1 LAPAHFRSVNA
12 EFHGRPMCQ
21 TPRRPTG
28 QWEGSAV
35 TNVGFIGLGAQGAP
49 MARRIV
55 EDGYPLA
62 IWARRPETLEPFA
75 DTAATPVASPA
86 EVGAAS
92 DIVGIC
98 VWSDADVEDVLLR
111 DDGVVAGMKPGGI
124 IAVHSTIDPDN
135 CIRLAAEVAKHGI
148 TLVDAPVSGSTE
160 AAQNGTLLVMTAG
173 DEAAVETCRPVFATY
188 ANPIVYLGEVG
199 AAQTAKVIN
208 NLMLGAHMALAM
220 EGFQLA
226 SSLGVDLDGMAQV
239 LASGTGASKAAGI
252 VAQSK
257 FAYEYLKENSAKYF
271 IKDLALIQEVVKAKG
286 VDAPESILSVARKA
300 FNPGSA

>member
-1 LAPAHFRSVNA
+1 
-12 EFHGRPMCQ
+12 M
-21 TPRRPTG
+21 TK
-28 QWEGSAV
+28 
-35 TNVGFIGLGAQGAP
+35 VGFIGLGNQGAP

-55 EDGYPLA
+55 EGGFPLA

-98 VWSDADVEDVLLR
+98 VWSDSDVEDVLLR
-111 DDGVVAGMKPGGI
+111 EDGVLAGMKAGGI
-124 IAVHSTIDPDN
+124 VAIHSTIHPDN
-135 CIRLAAEVAKHGI
+135 CIRLAGVVAERGI
-148 TLVDAPVSGSTE
+148 TLVDAPVSGSGP
-160 AAQNGTLLVMTAG
+160 AAAAGELLVMAG
-173 DEAAVETCRPVFATY
+173 GDAEAIERCRPVFATY
-188 ANPIVYLGEVG
+188 ANPIVTLGGVG

-208 NLMLGAHMALAM
+208 NLMLAAHMALAI

-226 SSLGVDLDGMAQV
+226 ADLKVDLDGMAQV
-239 LASGTGASKAAGI
+239 LAAGTGASKAAGI

-271 IKDLALIQEVVKAKG
+271 IKDLALIQEVAADKG
-286 VDAPESILSVARKA
+286 VTQPESILTVARKA
-300 FNPGSA
+300 FNPAEG

>member
-1 LAPAHFRSVNA
+1 MTR
-12 EFHGRPMCQ
+12 
-21 TPRRPTG
+21 
-28 QWEGSAV
+28 
-35 TNVGFIGLGAQGAP
+35 VGFIGLGNQGAP

-55 EDGYPLA
+55 ESGYPLA

-75 DTAATPVASPA
+75 DTAATTVGSPA

-92 DIVGIC
+92 DVVGIC

-111 DDGVVAGMKPGGI
+111 EDGVVAGMEPGGI

-135 CIRLAAEVAKHGI
+135 CIRLAAKVAEHGI
-148 TLVDAPVSGSTE
+148 TLVDAPVSGSAE
-160 AAQNGTLLVMTAG
+160 AAEAGNLLVMAAG

-188 ANPIVYLGEVG
+188 ADPIVFLGEVG

-208 NLMLGAHMALAM
+208 NLMLGAHMALAI

-226 SSLGVDLDGMAQV
+226 SALGVDLDGMAQV
-239 LASGTGASKAAGI
+239 LAAGTGASRAAGI
-252 VAQSK
+252 VAQSQ
-257 FAYEYLKENSAKYF
+257 FAYDYLKQNSAKYF

-286 VDAPESILSVARKA
+286 IDQPEAILGVARKA
-300 FNPGSA
+300 FVAPDAS